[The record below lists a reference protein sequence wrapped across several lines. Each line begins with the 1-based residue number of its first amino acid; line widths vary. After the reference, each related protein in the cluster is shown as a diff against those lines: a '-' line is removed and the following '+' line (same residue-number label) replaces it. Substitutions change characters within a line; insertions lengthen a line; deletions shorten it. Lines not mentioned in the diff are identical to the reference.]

1 MLNKWIIVAISIVMG
16 MLQAWDSGV
25 LGAGTGIQ
33 LLVGAAIA
41 LPVVAL
47 LVTDGYGMHALAVAG
62 AFVLLTIA
70 RVISPVALPTLHI
83 VAFIPAV
90 LIFFSKVAQ
99 INAVSRARQ

>member
-1 MLNKWIIVAISIVMG
+1 MLNRWVIIAISVVMG
-16 MLQAWDSGV
+16 ALQAWDSGV
-25 LGAGTGIQ
+25 LRAGTGIQ

-47 LVTDGYGMHALAVAG
+47 LATNSSGVHALAVTG

-70 RVISPVALPTLHI
+70 RLISPVALPTLHL

-90 LIFFSKVAQ
+90 LIFFSRAVQ
-99 INAVSRARQ
+99 VNAASRVQR

>member
-1 MLNKWIIVAISIVMG
+1 MLNRWIIIAMSVVLGS
-16 MLQAWDSGV
+16 LQAWDSGV

-47 LVTDGYGMHALAVAG
+47 MVTDSYGMHALAVAG
-62 AFVLLTIA
+62 TFALLTVA
-70 RVISPVALPTLHI
+70 RAISPVALPTLHL

-90 LIFFSKVAQ
+90 LIFFSKVVHV
-99 INAVSRARQ
+99 NAVSRAPR